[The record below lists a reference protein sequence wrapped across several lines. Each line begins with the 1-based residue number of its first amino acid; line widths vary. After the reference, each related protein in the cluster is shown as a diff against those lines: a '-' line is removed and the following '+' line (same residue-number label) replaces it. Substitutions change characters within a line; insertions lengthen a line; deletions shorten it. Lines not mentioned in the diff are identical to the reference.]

1 MPPVRL
7 DVRVIAPGTLR
18 IENNDANIVSSADLT
33 FRGTYERPIVFG
45 SAEISRGEFIF
56 EGRRYVVTRGRARL
70 HEPGPHRADV
80 RHRRRDAGARAATR
94 PIASR

>member
-45 SAEISRGEFIF
+45 SAEISRG
-56 EGRRYVVTRGRARL
+56 
-70 HEPGPHRADV
+70 
-80 RHRRRDAGARAATR
+80 
-94 PIASR
+94 